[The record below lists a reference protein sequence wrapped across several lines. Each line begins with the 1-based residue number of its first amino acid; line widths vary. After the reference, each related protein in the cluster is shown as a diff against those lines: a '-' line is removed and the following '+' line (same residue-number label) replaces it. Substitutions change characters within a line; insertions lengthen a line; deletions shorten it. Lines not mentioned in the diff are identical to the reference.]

1 MSHGSDL
8 VKRGRRPKHAQ
19 TRFSAHRSHEGGQSH
34 GWVLGPRAMNINMQ
48 HISTSSPNMFRHVLS
63 SFHGKCTLGPS
74 FQNVLGRRAPQ
85 RFYKAPWQPR
95 KSWEDPQGSDT
106 HTHTTCPICRVV
118 TFRLS
123 FNKPCPC
130 NSWKAPLAFGSSID
144 IRGTGWSSSHLD
156 FQTTRRNSSSAPTFI
171 PT

>member
-48 HISTSSPNMFRHVLS
+48 HISTSSPNIFRHVLS

-74 FQNVLGRRAPQ
+74 FQNVVGRRAPQ
-85 RFYKAPWQPR
+85 RYTKLHDSRANRGKLKKTEFKKCATGQDPI
-95 KSWEDPQGSDT
+95 DPQGSDT

-130 NSWKAPLAFGSSID
+130 NS
-144 IRGTGWSSSHLD
+144 
-156 FQTTRRNSSSAPTFI
+156 
-171 PT
+171 